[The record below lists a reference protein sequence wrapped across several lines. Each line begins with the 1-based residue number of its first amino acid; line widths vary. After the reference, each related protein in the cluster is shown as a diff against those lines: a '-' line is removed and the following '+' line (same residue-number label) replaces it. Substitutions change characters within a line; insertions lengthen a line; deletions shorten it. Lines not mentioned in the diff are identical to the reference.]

1 MFGRKGNGPQ
11 MTAPVEER
19 ILHSAAETLAL
30 GRDLAASLR
39 GGDVVLLHGPLGA
52 GKTVLARGLAEALGA
67 KSWRGSPTFALVNE
81 YETVPRLYHLDLY
94 RLTETEVERL
104 GLEDYTGSDGIIVCE
119 WPERADEYLRTLATG
134 RVVDVFLHHEGDETR
149 RALIASDQDAG
160 R

>member
-1 MFGRKGNGPQ
+1 

-19 ILHSAAETLAL
+19 ILHSATETLAL

-52 GKTVLARGLAEALGA
+52 GKTVLARGLAKALG
-67 KSWRGSPTFALVNE
+67 SEFWRGSPTFALVNE

-94 RLTETEVERL
+94 RLTENEVERL
-104 GLEDYTGSDGIIVCE
+104 GLEDYTGSDGIIICE
-119 WPERADEYLRTLATG
+119 WPERADEYLRSLATG

-149 RALIASDQDAG
+149 RVLIASDQDAG

>member
-1 MFGRKGNGPQ
+1 

-94 RLTETEVERL
+94 RLTENEVERL
-104 GLEDYTGSDGIIVCE
+104 GLEDYAGSDGIIVCE
-119 WPERADEYLRTLATG
+119 WPERANEYLRSLAAG
-134 RVVDVFLHHEGDETR
+134 RVVDVFLQHEGDETR
-149 RALIASDQDAG
+149 RVLIASDQDAG
-160 R
+160 Q

>member
-1 MFGRKGNGPQ
+1 

-104 GLEDYTGSDGIIVCE
+104 GLEDYTGTSGIIVCE
-119 WPERADEYLRTLATG
+119 WPERANEYLRSLAAG
-134 RVVDVFLHHEGDETR
+134 RVVDVFLQHEGDETR
-149 RALIASDQDAG
+149 RVLIASDQDAG
-160 R
+160 Q